1 MIGASIV
8 VAMETSLLSVQATR
22 VMVMPLLA
30 LVETGKT
37 ARADS
42 LSCDHLRAIIREL
55 PKCAGARMS
64 GEDVPPFPANLESP
78 KKVHI

>member
-30 LVETGKT
+30 LVESGKT

-42 LSCDHLRAIIREL
+42 LSCHELRAIIREL
-55 PKCAGARMS
+55 PKCACDPMY
-64 GEDVPPFPANLESP
+64 GEDAPPYPANLEST

>member
-30 LVETGKT
+30 LVESGKT
-37 ARADS
+37 SRADS
-42 LSCDHLRAIIREL
+42 LSCDDLRAIIREL
-55 PKCAGARMS
+55 PKCASARMS
-64 GEDVPPFPANLESP
+64 AEAAL
-78 KKVHI
+78 